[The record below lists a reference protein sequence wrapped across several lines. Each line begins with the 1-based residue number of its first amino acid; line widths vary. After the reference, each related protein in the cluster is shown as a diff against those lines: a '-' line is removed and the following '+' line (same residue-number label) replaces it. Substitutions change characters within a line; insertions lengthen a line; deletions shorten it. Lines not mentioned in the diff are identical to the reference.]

1 MRDVIAMIL
10 AGGRVEELAALTQ
23 ARPKAAVPFGGQY
36 RFIDFALSSVAHSDI
51 GRVGVL
57 SQYRPSS
64 LIDHLGTG
72 EPWDLVGRG
81 RGVKLLP
88 PFVAD
93 AQSHWYRGTAD
104 AVYQNL
110 HFVRRHKP
118 RDVLVLSGD
127 HVYRMDFR
135 PIVAAHRK
143 SGADLTMVV
152 KDMDPELG
160 RGRFGFAEV
169 DAGGR
174 VVGYEEKPERPRS
187 RLASLTMYL
196 FRAEVL
202 EARLEENARTGTSF
216 QLYSEVLPAMIGRDH
231 VRAHVH
237 PGYWSYARSVDAYH
251 QAHMDLLGDQPPID
265 LSQWEI
271 RSRPEHAGLGDPA
284 PVWCAP
290 GARCQECVLS
300 PGVRVE
306 GEVRRSV
313 LSPGVRVEAGAVV
326 TDSVLLHDAVVRAG
340 ARVDRAVVDKLG
352 VIGDHAVVGEGSCEG
367 ANQLLPEALR
377 GGVSLV
383 GKGAEVPAGARVGRN
398 CLVEMGVRARD
409 WRAPELASGASLGRA
424 GGAS

>member
-36 RFIDFALSSVAHSDI
+36 RFIDFALSSLAHSDI
-51 GRVGVL
+51 ERVGVL

-110 HFVRRHKP
+110 HFVRAHRP

-135 PIVAAHRK
+135 PLIEEHRCG
-143 SGADLTMVV
+143 GADLTMVV
-152 KDMDPELG
+152 KEMDPALG
-160 RGRFGFAEV
+160 RGRFGFAEL

-174 VVGYEEKPERPRS
+174 VTGYEEKPERPRS

-202 EARLEENARTGTSF
+202 EARLEENSRTGSSF
-216 QLYSEVLPAMIGRDH
+216 QIYSEVLPGMIGRDH
-231 VRAHVH
+231 VRAFRHE
-237 PGYWSYARSVDAYH
+237 GYWGYARSVDAYH
-251 QAHMDLLGDQPPID
+251 QAHMDLLGDPPAIELDRWD
-265 LSQWEI
+265 L
-271 RSRPEHAGLGDPA
+271 RTRPEHAGLGDPA
-284 PVWCAP
+284 PVWCAS

-326 TDSVLLHDAVVRAG
+326 TDSVLLHHAVVRAG
-340 ARVDRAVVDKLG
+340 ARVDRAVVDKGGLVG
-352 VIGDHAVVGEGSCEG
+352 EGAVVGEGPPEG
-367 ANQLLPEALR
+367 ANRSLPAAIR
-377 GGVSLV
+377 GGVTLI

-398 CLVEMGVRARD
+398 CLVEMNLRAAD
-409 WRAPELASGASLGRA
+409 WRTQELGSGASLSRA
-424 GGAS
+424 GGVS